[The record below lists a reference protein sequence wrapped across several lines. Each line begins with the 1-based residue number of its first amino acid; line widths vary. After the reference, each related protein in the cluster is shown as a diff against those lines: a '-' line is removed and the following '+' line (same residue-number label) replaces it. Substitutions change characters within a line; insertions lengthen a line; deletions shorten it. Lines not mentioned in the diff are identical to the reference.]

1 MKYDFTSIMDR
12 RGRDALAIDSVGHGH
27 APGAPRE
34 GFDVIPMW
42 IADMNFPTIPTVPA
56 AIIERAKHPVY
67 GYFFPSDAYFNA
79 IFRWQEQRHGVT
91 GLTREN
97 IGYENGVLGGV
108 VSALN
113 VFCSKGGNVLLHSPT
128 YTGFTGALGN
138 NGYNMI
144 LSPLVKDENGVWRM
158 DFEDMERRIVEN
170 HIHAAVF
177 CSPHNPTGRVW
188 ERWEVERF
196 TELCAKHDVFIVSD
210 EIWSDIVRPGVV
222 HTPTQSVSE
231 DAKNRT
237 LALYAP
243 SKTFNLAGLVG
254 SYHIAYSP
262 WIRDRMEKECSLSH
276 YDSMNVLSMHAL
288 IAAYSPEGSEWAD
301 ELCAVLAGNID
312 FACNYIKTRFDGVEV
327 TKPEGTYILFADC
340 TKWCEAHGKTIDDVE
355 RACWDVGVAVQD
367 GRQFHGPCHIRMN
380 LACPRAT
387 VDRAVDAMVR
397 AMGPAAKPG
406 TPRVQLGDTLP
417 DAAVDTPFE
426 AGLPLS
432 QVVGGKP
439 TMLVFLRY
447 SGCPLCQLD
456 MHELAAGYD
465 AIRAAGGQAVVV
477 LQSDPQKLAGELG
490 GPAALPYTIL
500 CDPEKKLYERLAV
513 WPAASQMELMG
524 PGLME
529 KMAQVEARGIRH
541 GDYEGDEMQLPAAF
555 AVDGQLRVTWAH
567 YGQGLADTPTPA
579 EIAAR
584 LKA

>member
-12 RGRDALAIDSVGHGH
+12 QGRDALAIDSIGHGH

-222 HTPTQSVSE
+222 HTPTQSVSK

-380 LACPRAT
+380 LA
-387 VDRAVDAMVR
+387 
-397 AMGPAAKPG
+397 
-406 TPRVQLGDTLP
+406 
-417 DAAVDTPFE
+417 
-426 AGLPLS
+426 LPLS
-432 QVVGGKP
+432 RVQEAFDRLDKY
-439 TMLVFLRY
+439 VFN
-447 SGCPLCQLD
+447 
-456 MHELAAGYD
+456 A
-465 AIRAAGGQAVVV
+465 
-477 LQSDPQKLAGELG
+477 
-490 GPAALPYTIL
+490 
-500 CDPEKKLYERLAV
+500 
-513 WPAASQMELMG
+513 
-524 PGLME
+524 
-529 KMAQVEARGIRH
+529 
-541 GDYEGDEMQLPAAF
+541 
-555 AVDGQLRVTWAH
+555 
-567 YGQGLADTPTPA
+567 
-579 EIAAR
+579 
-584 LKA
+584 

>member
-288 IAAYSPEGSEWAD
+288 IAAYSPEGQ
-301 ELCAVLAGNID
+301 
-312 FACNYIKTRFDGVEV
+312 R
-327 TKPEGTYILFADC
+327 
-340 TKWCEAHGKTIDDVE
+340 
-355 RACWDVGVAVQD
+355 VG
-367 GRQFHGPCHIRMN
+367 G
-380 LACPRAT
+380 
-387 VDRAVDAMVR
+387 RAVRRARGQHRFRLQLYQNALRRRGGHEAGGHIHTLCGLYKMVR
-397 AMGPAAKPG
+397 SARKDHRRRGKS
-406 TPRVQLGDTLP
+406 VLGCRRRGAGR
-417 DAAVDTPFE
+417 AAVPRS
-426 AGLPLS
+426 LPH
-432 QVVGGKP
+432 P
-439 TMLVFLRY
+439 
-447 SGCPLCQLD
+447 
-456 MHELAAGYD
+456 HES
-465 AIRAAGGQAVVV
+465 RA
-477 LQSDPQKLAGELG
+477 
-490 GPAALPYTIL
+490 AALPRAGGLRPAGQIRFQRITL
-500 CDPEKKLYERLAV
+500 QTRPTPLGSRLKRLRLA
-513 WPAASQMELMG
+513 AAHSLCAEG
-524 PGLME
+524 
-529 KMAQVEARGIRH
+529 AQ
-541 GDYEGDEMQLPAAF
+541 L
-555 AVDGQLRVTWAH
+555 
-567 YGQGLADTPTPA
+567 
-579 EIAAR
+579 AR
-584 LKA
+584 LRAKKYFCRCACHRQKCFKLPLRLRAQTLRGFFDRKSQWHLPLALSFSK